1 MVMRMAI
8 PAYAGGRLDCMAE
21 VRYKR
26 AKSIRTTKDKKASPG
41 RPRDQLADEAILR
54 AGLDLF
60 SEFGIEGASIGQIA
74 NRAGVAR
81 TTIYRRWSSREDLL
95 VYAIEG
101 TRNFPEQLMEG
112 LEKMQLDEL
121 VNLILD
127 AGVDA
132 LTQTQFRKLAA
143 RLIGSSPSH
152 PALMSAY
159 QNKYLQPRHLAFIK
173 ILEKARAQGLLPQ
186 DTDVEI
192 LGDMLFGGMLYHLLF
207 QPEERNADKARMY
220 LLKLFQQAG
229 FRIPKNEQKQNKKPS
244 RDIP

>member
-1 MVMRMAI
+1 
-8 PAYAGGRLDCMAE
+8 MAE

-26 AKSIRTTKDKKASPG
+26 AKSIKTTKDKKASPG

-54 AGLDLF
+54 AALDLF

-95 VYAIEG
+95 VNAIER

-112 LEKMQLDEL
+112 LEKMQPAEL

-132 LTQTQFRKLAA
+132 LTQTKFRNLAA
-143 RLIGSSPSH
+143 RLIGCSPSH

-159 QNKYLQPRHLAFIK
+159 QDKYLQPRRLAFIR
-173 ILEKARAQGLLPQ
+173 IFEKAQAQGLLPQ
-186 DTDVEI
+186 NTDVEI
-192 LGDMLFGGMLYHLLF
+192 LGDMITGTTLYYLLF
-207 QPEERNADKARMY
+207 QPNEQTETNVRVY
-220 LLKLFQQAG
+220 LLRLFQQAG
-229 FRIPKNEQKQNKKPS
+229 FKIPDKEQKRNT
-244 RDIP
+244 R

>member
-1 MVMRMAI
+1 
-8 PAYAGGRLDCMAE
+8 MAE

-26 AKSIRTTKDKKASPG
+26 AKSIKTTKDKKASPG
-41 RPRDQLADEAILR
+41 RPRDQLVDEAVLR
-54 AGLDLF
+54 AALELF
-60 SEFGIEGASIGQIA
+60 SEYGIEGASIGQIA

-95 VYAIEG
+95 VNAIER

-112 LEKMQLDEL
+112 LEKMQPDEL

-143 RLIGSSPSH
+143 RLIGSSPSY

-159 QNKYLQPRHLAFIK
+159 QSKYMQPRRLAFIR
-173 ILEKARAQGLLPQ
+173 IFEKAQAQGLLPQ
-186 DTDVEI
+186 NTDVEI
-192 LGDMLFGGMLYHLLF
+192 LGDMITGTMLYYLLF
-207 QPEERNADKARMY
+207 QPDERNEAKVRVY
-220 LLKLFQQAG
+220 LSRLFQQAG
-229 FRIPKNEQKQNKKPS
+229 FRIPHKKQKQESKPLS
-244 RDIP
+244 RGRRT

>member
-1 MVMRMAI
+1 
-8 PAYAGGRLDCMAE
+8 MAE

-26 AKSIRTTKDKKASPG
+26 AKSIKTTKGKKASPG
-41 RPRDQLADEAILR
+41 RPRDQLVDEAVLR
-54 AGLDLF
+54 AALELF

-95 VYAIEG
+95 VDAIER

-112 LEKMQLDEL
+112 LEKMQPAEL

-132 LTQTQFRKLAA
+132 LTQTKFRNLAA
-143 RLIGSSPSH
+143 RLIGCSPSH

-159 QNKYLQPRHLAFIK
+159 QDKYLQPRRLAFIR
-173 ILEKARAQGLLPQ
+173 IFEKAQAQGLLPQ
-186 DTDVEI
+186 NTDVEI
-192 LGDMLFGGMLYHLLF
+192 LGDMITGTTLYYLLF
-207 QPEERNADKARMY
+207 QPNEQTETNVRVY
-220 LLKLFQQAG
+220 LLRLFQQAG
-229 FRIPKNEQKQNKKPS
+229 FKIPDKEQKRNT
-244 RDIP
+244 R

>member
-1 MVMRMAI
+1 
-8 PAYAGGRLDCMAE
+8 MAE

-26 AKSIRTTKDKKASPG
+26 AKSIKTTKDKKASPG
-41 RPRDQLADEAILR
+41 RPRDQLVDEAVLR
-54 AGLDLF
+54 AALELF

-95 VYAIEG
+95 VNAIER

-112 LEKMQLDEL
+112 LEKMQPAEL

-132 LTQTQFRKLAA
+132 LTQTKFRNLAA
-143 RLIGSSPSH
+143 RLIGCSPSH

-159 QNKYLQPRHLAFIK
+159 QNKYMQPRRLAFIR
-173 ILEKARAQGLLPQ
+173 IFEKAQAQGLLPQ
-186 DTDVEI
+186 NTDVEI
-192 LGDMLFGGMLYHLLF
+192 LGDMITGTTLYYLLF
-207 QPEERNADKARMY
+207 QPNEQTETNVRVY
-220 LLKLFQQAG
+220 LLRLFQQAG
-229 FRIPKNEQKQNKKPS
+229 FKIPDKEQKRNT
-244 RDIP
+244 R

>member
-1 MVMRMAI
+1 
-8 PAYAGGRLDCMAE
+8 MAE

-26 AKSIRTTKDKKASPG
+26 AKSIKTTKDKKASPG
-41 RPRDQLADEAILR
+41 RPRDQLVDEAVLR
-54 AGLDLF
+54 AALELF

-95 VYAIEG
+95 VDAIER

-112 LEKMQLDEL
+112 LEKMQPAEL

-132 LTQTQFRKLAA
+132 LTQTKFRNLAA
-143 RLIGSSPSH
+143 RLIGCSPSH

-159 QNKYLQPRHLAFIK
+159 QDKYLQPRRLAFIR
-173 ILEKARAQGLLPQ
+173 IFEKAQAQGLLPQ
-186 DTDVEI
+186 NTDVEI
-192 LGDMLFGGMLYHLLF
+192 LGDMITGTTLYYLLF
-207 QPEERNADKARMY
+207 QPNEQTETNVRVY
-220 LLKLFQQAG
+220 LLRLFQQAG
-229 FRIPKNEQKQNKKPS
+229 FKIPDKEQKRNT
-244 RDIP
+244 R

>member
-1 MVMRMAI
+1 
-8 PAYAGGRLDCMAE
+8 MAE

-26 AKSIRTTKDKKASPG
+26 AKSIKTTKCKKASPG
-41 RPRDQLADEAILR
+41 RPRDQLVDEAVLR
-54 AGLDLF
+54 AALELF

-95 VYAIEG
+95 VDAIER

-112 LEKMQLDEL
+112 LEKMQPAEL

-132 LTQTQFRKLAA
+132 LTQTKFRNLAA
-143 RLIGSSPSH
+143 RLIGCSPSH

-159 QNKYLQPRHLAFIK
+159 QDKYLQPRRLAFIR
-173 ILEKARAQGLLPQ
+173 IFEKAQAQGLLPQ
-186 DTDVEI
+186 NTDVEI
-192 LGDMLFGGMLYHLLF
+192 LGDMITGTTLYYLLF
-207 QPEERNADKARMY
+207 QPNEQTETNVRVY
-220 LLKLFQQAG
+220 LLRLFQQAG
-229 FRIPKNEQKQNKKPS
+229 FKIPDKEQKRNT
-244 RDIP
+244 R